1 MLATELFL
9 GLTIFLGGPST
20 LLFWQMTSLHL
31 GMQWALEKISWLLF
45 VELYLQNLRN
55 SAKHSLCVYSMYIQC
70 STLNMIP
77 LLDVKIEMQKITD
90 TQFILSISIHMILKL
105 IYFEKLLFF
114 WDYLLIYL
122 IYIITWKCETHL
134 PWGPHQTIFLMQN
147 EKKNLI

>member
-9 GLTIFLGGPST
+9 RLTIFLGGPST

-55 SAKHSLCVYSMYIQC
+55 SANHSLCVYSMYIQC

-77 LLDVKIEMQKITD
+77 LLDVKIELQKITD
-90 TQFILSISIHMILKL
+90 KQFISSVFIHTKVSRKWTKFSQKWGRKYIKICENFERKL
-105 IYFEKLLFF
+105 TNFVSSFSRV
-114 WDYLLIYL
+114 
-122 IYIITWKCETHL
+122 
-134 PWGPHQTIFLMQN
+134 
-147 EKKNLI
+147 